1 MNRPEAL
8 AYTLRAGITTFAL
21 ATLLAGC
28 DTSTAVD
35 AADITPIPIYTPWS
49 AAAALTEATATAT
62 LLSTT
67 QESASRIATIT
78 TTPTA
83 AQEPAT
89 ATPTAAQ
96 EPAAATPTAAQEPAA
111 ATPTA
116 AQEPAATTPTAAQ
129 EPAATTPTAAQEP
142 AAATTQMAAETPT
155 TTPNALKETPATET
169 ADPVMPS
176 PTDFAVALETANAVD
191 GEQLTVS
198 NGCIACHSL
207 VKGQTMVGPS
217 WYGIGSYAATRVARE
232 SAPYYLYQSIMDPN
246 AHVVEGFMPDLMPKV
261 YADTLSTA
269 QIADIVAYLLS
280 LQAE

>member
-1 MNRPEAL
+1 
-8 AYTLRAGITTFAL
+8 
-21 ATLLAGC
+21 
-28 DTSTAVD
+28 
-35 AADITPIPIYTPWS
+35 
-49 AAAALTEATATAT
+49 
-62 LLSTT
+62 
-67 QESASRIATIT
+67 
-78 TTPTA
+78 
-83 AQEPAT
+83 
-89 ATPTAAQ
+89 
-96 EPAAATPTAAQEPAA
+96 
-111 ATPTA
+111 
-116 AQEPAATTPTAAQ
+116 
-129 EPAATTPTAAQEP
+129 
-142 AAATTQMAAETPT
+142 
-155 TTPNALKETPATET
+155 
-169 ADPVMPS
+169 MPS